1 MPEFITIDFETADY
15 GPDSA
20 CSVGLVKV
28 KDGKITQSLYCLIRP
43 PRKEFVFT
51 PVHGL
56 AWDDVKN
63 EPDFKG
69 VWPKI
74 ADFIKEADFLAAH
87 NAPFDKGV
95 LYACCAAAGVLTPPQ
110 PFVCTVELAR
120 NVLKIRPA
128 NLANVCARL
137 GIELDHHNALSD
149 AEACAGIVLAAGKSG
164 GSSSNYEV

>member
-1 MPEFITIDFETADY
+1 MAEFVAIDFETA
-15 GPDSA
+15 GPEPESA

-28 KDGKITQSLYCLIRP
+28 TDGQITQNLYRLIRP
-43 PRKEFVFT
+43 PAKEFVFT

-69 VWPKI
+69 VWPDI

-95 LYACCAAAGVLTPPQ
+95 LYACCAAAGVSRPPQ

-137 GIELDHHNALSD
+137 GIALDHHNALSD
-149 AEACAGIVLAAGKSG
+149 AEACARIVLAAKLR
-164 GSSSNYEV
+164 